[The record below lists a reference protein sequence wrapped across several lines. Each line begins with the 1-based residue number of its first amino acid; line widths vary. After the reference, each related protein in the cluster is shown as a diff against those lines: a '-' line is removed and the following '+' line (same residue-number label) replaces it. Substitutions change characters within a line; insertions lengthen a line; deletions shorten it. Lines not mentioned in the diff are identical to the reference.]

1 MIQFI
6 PVHEDNIYA
15 VRLSG
20 KVSRDEYRV
29 FLSELRDSFKPD
41 EKISVLIELD
51 DFHGADLAAIKDD
64 LTFGIKSAISF
75 EKVAIV
81 GDKKWQKWMIQ
92 IASPFINC
100 EIEYFNRNTL
110 QDAWDWL
117 RVKSYSID
125 ELADKP
131 ALPYKKIMVGVDFS
145 PHSRHAVRRGIE
157 LAKQFDS
164 TLILVNIVNE
174 AELYDFYSEPSG
186 MGFVM
191 SEFSLA
197 EMKSIDTM
205 VKTLINKLKNQMTGL
220 IDRLNLDREQG
231 IILKGRPKATL
242 ISYAE
247 AQDIDLIIMGT
258 HGLRGIDNIFV
269 LGSSTRYVQ
278 SHAWCEVLSVP
289 LATP

>member
-20 KVSRDEYRV
+20 KVSHDEYRV

-41 EKISVLIELD
+41 EEISVLIELD

-64 LTFGIKSAISF
+64 LTFGIKSAVSF

-81 GDKKWQKWMIQ
+81 GDKKWQKWMTQ

-100 EIEYFNRNTL
+100 EIEYFNRDTL

-117 RVKSYSID
+117 RIKSYFID
-125 ELADKP
+125 ELADEP
-131 ALPYKKIMVGVDFS
+131 VLPYKKIMVGVDFS
-145 PHSRHAVRRGIE
+145 PHSRHAVQRGVE

-164 TLILVNIVNE
+164 KLILVNIVNE

-186 MGFVM
+186 IGFVM
-191 SEFSLA
+191 SEFSLS
-197 EMKSIDTM
+197 EMESIGVMINTMMNKS
-205 VKTLINKLKNQMTGL
+205 KKQMIGL
-220 IDRLNLDREQG
+220 IDSLDLNQEQG
-231 IILKGRPKATL
+231 VILKGRPKTTL

-278 SHAWCEVLSVP
+278 SHARCEVLSVP
-289 LATP
+289 LATS

>member
-20 KVSRDEYRV
+20 KVSHDEYRV

-41 EKISVLIELD
+41 EEISVLIELD

-64 LTFGIKSAISF
+64 LTFGIKSAVSF

-81 GDKKWQKWMIQ
+81 GDKKWQKWMTQ

-100 EIEYFNRNTL
+100 EIEYFNRDTL

-117 RVKSYSID
+117 RIKSYSID
-125 ELADKP
+125 ELADEP
-131 ALPYKKIMVGVDFS
+131 VLPYKKIMVGVDFS
-145 PHSRHAVRRGIE
+145 PHSRHAVQRGVE

-164 TLILVNIVNE
+164 KLILVNIVNE

-186 MGFVM
+186 IGFVM
-191 SEFSLA
+191 SEFSLS
-197 EMKSIDTM
+197 EMESIGVMINTMMNKS
-205 VKTLINKLKNQMTGL
+205 KKQMIGL
-220 IDRLNLDREQG
+220 IDSLDLNQEQG
-231 IILKGRPKATL
+231 VILKGRPKTTL

-278 SHAWCEVLSVP
+278 SHARCEVLSVP
-289 LATP
+289 LATS